1 LTRPT
6 LVALFGLA
14 VAIVAALLAF
24 EHEREE
30 AAPAMSITASPPA
43 SAPIPDARRPSFDV
57 VRIGTEGNSVIAGRA
72 QPGAQVII
80 LDGGTEL
87 GRVVADPRGEWV
99 FVPEGALPP
108 GGRELRLRAVNPD
121 GEVLESGN
129 PVVLVVPE
137 RGAGPALVLKSAPT
151 GGSQLLQGPGGLS
164 DGALSL
170 DLVDHDDKG
179 RLFVSGKAPA
189 GSRVHVYLDDGFLG
203 RAEADADGNWRIAGS
218 KPGDDASHK
227 LRVDLVD
234 PKGKVLARIE
244 TPWTPG
250 APLARPGAGEV
261 VVSEGTSLWRI
272 ARRVYGEGIAYTS
285 IYTANRDRIRNPDL
299 IYPGQVFTLP
309 QR

>member
-6 LVALFGLA
+6 LVAFFGLA

-30 AAPAMSITASPPA
+30 TAPTASVPAISPA

-72 QPGAQVII
+72 QPGAQVIV

-87 GRVVADPRGEWV
+87 GRVTADPRGEWV
-99 FVPEGALPP
+99 FVPAEALPP

-121 GEVLESGN
+121 GEVLESGA

-137 RGAGPALVLKSAPT
+137 RGGGPALALKSAPT
-151 GGSQLLQGPGGLS
+151 GGTLLLQGPGGLT
-164 DGALSL
+164 DGDLSL

-189 GSRVHVYLDDGFLG
+189 GSRVHVYLDDSFLG

-218 KPGDDASHK
+218 KPSGDSHR
-227 LRVDLVD
+227 LRADLVD

-261 VVSEGTSLWRI
+261 VVSAGTSLWRI
-272 ARRVYGEGIAYTS
+272 ARRVYGEGTAYTS
-285 IYTANRDRIRNPDL
+285 IFTANRDRIRNPDL

>member
-1 LTRPT
+1 MTRPT

-30 AAPAMSITASPPA
+30 VAPTASAPVAAPAA
-43 SAPIPDARRPSFDV
+43 APIPDARRPSFDV
-57 VRIGTEGNSVIAGRA
+57 VRIGTEGNSVLAGRA

-87 GRVVADPRGEWV
+87 GRVTADPRGEWV

-121 GEVLESGN
+121 GEVLESGD

-137 RGAGPALVLKSAPT
+137 RGGGAALALKTAPT
-151 GGSQLLQGPGGLS
+151 GGTTLLQGPGGLTS
-164 DGALSL
+164 GALSL

-179 RLFVSGKAPA
+179 RLFASGKAPA
-189 GSRVHVYLDDGFLG
+189 GGRVQFYIDDRFIG
-203 RAEADADGNWRIAGS
+203 RAEADAEGAWRIAGTR
-218 KPGDDASHK
+218 PDGESHR

-250 APLARPGAGEV
+250 APLARLGAGEV
-261 VVSEGTSLWRI
+261 VVSPGTSLWRI
-272 ARRVYGEGIAYTS
+272 ARRVYGEGVAYTA
-285 IYTANRDRIRNPDL
+285 IFTANRDRISNPDL

>member
-1 LTRPT
+1 MTRPT

-24 EHEREE
+24 QHEREE
-30 AAPAMSITASPPA
+30 AAPTVPTPTTAPTA
-43 SAPIPDARRPSFDV
+43 APIPDARRPSFDV

-87 GRVVADPRGEWV
+87 GRVIADPRGEWV
-99 FVPEGALPP
+99 FVPAKAMPP

-121 GEVLESGN
+121 GEVLESGD

-137 RGAGPALVLKSAPT
+137 RGTGSALALKTAPT
-151 GGSQLLQGPGGLS
+151 GGTTLLQGPVGLT

-179 RLFVSGKAPA
+179 RLFISGKAPT
-189 GSRVHVYLDDGFLG
+189 GSRIHLYIDDRFIG
-203 RAEADADGNWRIAGS
+203 RAEADADGGWRIAGS
-218 KPGDDASHK
+218 RPTGDSHL
-227 LRVDLVD
+227 LRADLVD
-234 PKGKVLARIE
+234 AKGKVLARIE

-250 APLARPGAGEV
+250 TPLARPGAGEV
-261 VVSEGTSLWRI
+261 VVSPGTSLWRI
-272 ARRVYGEGIAYTS
+272 ARRVYGEGIAYTAVF
-285 IYTANRDRIRNPDL
+285 TANRDRISNPDL
-299 IYPGQVFTLP
+299 IYPGQVFILP

>member
-6 LVALFGLA
+6 LLALFGLA

-30 AAPAMSITASPPA
+30 TTPTPSVPVPTPAA
-43 SAPIPDARRPSFDV
+43 APIPDARRPSFDV

-87 GRVVADPRGEWV
+87 GRVTADPRGEWV
-99 FVPEGALPP
+99 FVPAGALPP

-121 GEVLESGN
+121 GEVLESGD

-137 RGAGPALVLKSAPT
+137 RGGGTALALKTAPT
-151 GGSQLLQGPGGLS
+151 GGTSLLQGPGGLTN
-164 DGALSL
+164 GALSL
-170 DLVDHDDKG
+170 DLVDHDEKG

-189 GSRVHVYLDDGFLG
+189 GSRVQLYIDNHFIG
-203 RAEADADGNWRIAGS
+203 RAEADAEGNWRIAGAR
-218 KPGDDASHK
+218 PMGDSHR
-227 LRVDLVD
+227 LRVDQID
-234 PKGKVLARIE
+234 AKGKVLARIE

-250 APLARPGAGEV
+250 EPLARPGAGEV
-261 VVSEGTSLWRI
+261 VVSPGSSLWRI
-272 ARRVYGEGIAYTS
+272 ARRVYGEGVAYTA
-285 IYTANRDRIRNPDL
+285 IFTANRDQISNPDL
-299 IYPGQVFTLP
+299 IYPGQVFSLP